1 MVKSIALFGTSADP
15 PTIGHKKIL
24 EELSKIYTFTIS
36 YVSNNPKKK
45 HKEGITIRSQLLKT
59 LIEDLDDYKI
69 LFNQSITSKWAV
81 ESIKKCKKIYEID
94 NLDFVIGSDLIQ
106 DIFCWKNFEKIIK
119 EVSFFIILREGY
131 PVESNTLKMLE
142 TYKVKFKISTIKIP
156 ETSSSNFRLN
166 FNCSNLPS
174 SLVDIVRK
182 NNLYESTKLVELSL
196 CLGLFCDS
204 FFKSSKDNS
213 SGIFVISFC
222 SLLSLPIANKF
233 F

>member
-1 MVKSIALFGTSADP
+1 MEKSIALFGTSADP

-24 EELSKIYTFTIS
+24 EELSKIYAFTIG
-36 YVSNNPKKK
+36 YVSNNPNKN
-45 HKEGITIRSQLLKT
+45 HKEDISIRSYLLKT

-69 LFNQSITSKWAV
+69 LFDQSVTSKWAV

-156 ETSSSNFRLN
+156 DISSSKLRSN
-166 FNCSNLPS
+166 FNYSNLPT
-174 SLVDIVRK
+174 SLIDIVKK
-182 NNLYESTKLVELSL
+182 NNLYASTKLVE
-196 CLGLFCDS
+196 
-204 FFKSSKDNS
+204 
-213 SGIFVISFC
+213 
-222 SLLSLPIANKF
+222 
-233 F
+233 